1 MKMIRK
7 KMLILFNNVNDFL
20 DKEKIFC
27 ILFSTFF
34 LALISSFSI
43 IRYFTEKYLGINL
56 LNSTE
61 LKVHAIVSGI
71 LSDLFVTGIISIIF
85 ITFAFAADKFIF
97 NKYIKKVSQRI
108 KVFLFFI
115 VAFFFLYLL
124 SFHIPYVSFY
134 SSLITPFHLKYL
146 IDPAFI
152 DASASSALDSRVLIA
167 FFVPVVLSLLVY
179 VAFKIPTRLKYFKIV
194 FIILLSL
201 MYGAKKLNEELN
213 RSGRVWTPVHLK
225 VNFIENLFSVY
236 IFSKSYAIGD
246 LSNKEY
252 NTLTNYLGKNEELS
266 KIINIKNSSK
276 ENELIPS
283 DWENLLLNSS
293 LKAEYHFGKEL
304 KEQIQDRIKNNDP
317 LLVWVVII
325 ESFKPEDGKF
335 HYPSSKHTF
344 QPFYDSLSASGISFT
359 NAWTVGGVTRAGQE
373 GSLCGSWVGEFTT
386 AMQELPNIN
395 PECLPELL
403 KRKYPEHVFSAFW
416 HGGRFDFDG
425 QGVFWKKHGM
435 DLVISKENFDSNL
448 PKTPWGLSDKVLLR
462 RVAQNLDSITLA
474 NQNKIQ
480 FHAVLTV
487 TNHDPWHL
495 PKDASVELME
505 KHKEHLFL
513 PPQITSSYT
522 DEALEEF
529 VHFLKNKKY
538 PHAQAGTYWDN
549 SIIFFVNDHGHAIP
563 SLPYPQNIAWGINAE
578 NNLIIAIKKSQANL
592 VINGGIVEKTLQK
605 NSHNNNRIGVKI
617 PNLASQADIYPT
629 ILDFF
634 DFKNIY
640 SLSDSLFANK
650 RRWPIMVDLGDY
662 VFAPSPYEVGKG
674 MVWSRKDALNFKSDS
689 MQNSMNYNYYNT
701 ARTLFKSSQFLLFNG
716 NIMKNE
722 EKNTDNVA
730 LIHDL
735 N

>member
-1 MKMIRK
+1 MNINSFIDR
-7 KMLILFNNVNDFL
+7 
-20 DKEKIFC
+20 EKLCCIF
-27 ILFSTFF
+27 FSAFF
-34 LALISSFSI
+34 LALIANFSI

-71 LSDLFVTGIISIIF
+71 LSDLFVTGIVSIIF
-85 ITFAFAADKFIF
+85 ITLVFISNKFIF
-97 NKYIKKVSQRI
+97 NKYLKKVSQRI
-108 KVFLFFI
+108 KVTLFFMASFLFLF
-115 VAFFFLYLL
+115 LL

-146 IDPAFI
+146 IDPTFLE
-152 DASASSALDSRVLIA
+152 ASAASVLDYRVLIA
-167 FFVPVVLSLLVY
+167 FFIPACLFLIVY
-179 VAFKIPTRLKYFKIV
+179 FILKIPARLKYFKII
-194 FIILLSL
+194 FISLLCL

-225 VNFIENLFSVY
+225 ANFIGNLFSAY

-246 LSNKEY
+246 LSKEDY
-252 NTLTNYLGKNEELS
+252 KNLENYLDKEGEVP
-266 KIINIKNSSK
+266 KILNIKNVTK
-276 ENELIPS
+276 ENELNQS
-283 DWENLLLNSS
+283 KWESLLLDSS
-293 LKAEYHFGKEL
+293 LKSEDRLGKDL
-304 KEQIQDRIKNNDP
+304 KHQIQTRIKNKNP

-335 HYPSSKHTF
+335 HYPNSQKTF
-344 QPFYDSLSASGISFT
+344 QPFYDSLSASGIAFT

-373 GSLCGSWVGEFTT
+373 GSLCGSWVGEYTA

-403 KRKYPEHVFSAFW
+403 KRKYHENVFSAFW

-425 QGVFWKKHGM
+425 QGIFWKKHGM
-435 DLVISKENFDSNL
+435 DLVITKENFDLNL
-448 PKTPWGLSDKVLLR
+448 PKTPWGMSDKVLLR
-462 RVAQNLDSITLA
+462 RVAHDLDTITLA

-480 FHAVLTV
+480 FHTVLTV

-495 PKDASVELME
+495 PKDATTELLQ
-505 KHKEHLFL
+505 KHKEQLYL
-513 PPQITSSYT
+513 PPQITTSYT

-529 VHFLKNKKY
+529 VGFLKTKKY
-538 PHAQAGTYWDN
+538 PHSQGETYWDN
-549 SIIFFVNDHGHAIP
+549 SIIFFVNDHGHAKP
-563 SLPYPQNIAWGINAE
+563 SLPYPDDIAWGISAK
-578 NNLIIAIKKSQANL
+578 NNVILAIKKSQANL

-605 NSHNNNRIGVKI
+605 NSLYKNRNGVKI

-650 RRWPIMVDLGDY
+650 RRWPVMVDLGDY
-662 VFAPSPYEVGKG
+662 VFAPSPYEVGTG
-674 MVWSRKDALNFKSDS
+674 MVWTRKDALRSRTDS
-689 MQNSMNYNYYNT
+689 MQNNMNYDYYNT
-701 ARTLFKSSQFLLFNG
+701 ALALFKSSQFLLFNG
-716 NIMKNE
+716 NIIKNE
-722 EKNTDNVA
+722 ENNTENVILVKA
-730 LIHDL
+730 F